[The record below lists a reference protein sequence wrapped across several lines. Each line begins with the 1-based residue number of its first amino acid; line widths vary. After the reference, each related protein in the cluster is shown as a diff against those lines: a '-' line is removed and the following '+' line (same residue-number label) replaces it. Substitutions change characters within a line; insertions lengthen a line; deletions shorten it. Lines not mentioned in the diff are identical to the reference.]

1 MDLLQLRAGGDVHLV
16 FHDVDAG
23 DLLGHGV
30 LDLHARV
37 HLDEHVVAGLVHK
50 ELDGAG
56 AFVVDLL
63 AEVHRVLADAL
74 ALLFG
79 DVLRRGDLHDL
90 LVAALHGAVA
100 LKQVHDVAVGVG
112 HDLHLDVLRAD
123 HGTLDVDVRVA
134 ERGLRFAGGF
144 SSKLL
149 DVLRSLNKAHTTTAA
164 ACDCLD
170 KDGELEVLGV
180 FSQLLRVVGR
190 LRVLQ
195 HRQTGALCG
204 LDGGGLI
211 AGQVQR
217 FGGGSDELN
226 AVVAAGARQV
236 GALGKEPVARVNRV
250 RAGLLRGADDFI
262 DVQVRLHR
270 LARLANL
277 DGLVRERAVEGVAV
291 LAGVDGDGLRASLK
305 CCTEGTHGDFATVG
319 HQDLVEGGQVVKRE
333 IIRVHRLPFTK
344 EVFAVIGIAQV

>member
-1 MDLLQLRAGGDVHLV
+1 MDLLQLRASGDVHLV
-16 FHDVDAG
+16 FHNVDAG
-23 DLLGHGV
+23 DLFGHGV
-30 LDLHARV
+30 LDLHTRV
-37 HLDEHVVAGLVHK
+37 HLNEHVVARLVHE

-79 DVLRRGDLHDL
+79 DVLRRSDLHDL

-100 LKQVHDVAVGVG
+100 LKQVHDVAVRVG

-123 HGTLDVDVRVA
+123 HCALDVDVRVA

-149 DVLRSLNKAHTTTAA
+149 DVLRSLNKAHTATAA
-164 ACDCLD
+164 ARNRLD

-180 FSQLLRVVGR
+180 LSQLLRVVGR
-190 LRVLQ
+190 LGVLQ
-195 HRQTGALCG
+195 HRQAGALRG

-211 AGQVQR
+211 AGQVQG
-217 FGGGSDELN
+217 FGAGADELN
-226 AVVAAGARQV
+226 AVVAAGACQV

-262 DVQVRLHR
+262 DVQVCLHR

-291 LAGVDGDGLRASLK
+291 LAGVDGDGLRAGLK
-305 CCTEGTHGDFATVG
+305 RCTEGTHGNFATVG

-344 EVFAVIGIAQV
+344 EVFAVIGLGQV